1 MEWRACAKSASWRQR
16 LAHFDEAGRCHMRVR
31 EDEECDEQDGD
42 SEERELV
49 AAAFAPVEGGEKWK
63 HKWDG
68 VWEKAVEVQEVRKYL
83 RGKADS
89 SSPGPSLM
97 RYGHIRHGSEAM
109 LAAIAGQPRAPSWC
123 CRVPRASLLI
133 SEEAAASLAEQV
145 MEAFTEKEEQA
156 QQPRR

>member
-1 MEWRACAKSASWRQR
+1 
-16 LAHFDEAGRCHMRVR
+16 MRVR

-49 AAAFAPVEGGEKWK
+49 AAAFTPVEGGEKWK

-97 RYGHIRHGSEAM
+97 RYGLYPGSKVGHAALKF
-109 LAAIAGQPRAPSWC
+109 LAVLICLALLCAGSGLSAVHMINPCA
-123 CRVPRASLLI
+123 VASC
-133 SEEAAASLAEQV
+133 
-145 MEAFTEKEEQA
+145 
-156 QQPRR
+156 